1 MKRIIAIGLVAMASV
16 GLAACSQNV
25 ALPGSMAVSD
35 SVSIAESGAASE
47 SVVLASTPQP
57 MAPPEPT
64 AKPAET
70 PLPEVS
76 PSVQPELQPQETLQ
90 TVEKAANAPVANAN
104 PQDSGHGYWTVFGD
118 GEARTLINSIR
129 TSVGLGELAWNDE
142 LGDIAAARCKQL
154 MDDFSHNGMTVPEI
168 CAMGTPDAASTVTA
182 WQGSDT
188 HYAVMTNPDYTQ
200 VAIAHCYDG
209 DGCHYWCATFS

>member
-16 GLAACSQNV
+16 GLTACSRN
-25 ALPGSMAVSD
+25 AGSSESIAASSSAMVEENSAVSE
-35 SVSIAESGAASE
+35 SKASI
-47 SVVLASTPQP
+47 STPHP
-57 MAPPEPT
+57 TATPEPT